1 MELDTLKLAR
11 DRITSN
17 DPVRGKKTE
26 KQLSAIEKAR
36 RREIN
41 KQVFRAEK

>member
-1 MELDTLKLAR
+1 MNKDNLKVAR
-11 DRITSN
+11 DRITNS
-17 DPVRGKKTE
+17 DAGKDKKTE

>member
-1 MELDTLKLAR
+1 MKNDNLKIAR
-11 DRITSN
+11 DRIINS
-17 DPVRGKKTE
+17 DAGKDKKTE

-41 KQVFRAEK
+41 KQVFRSEK